1 MIVRKNV
8 KNTFNVYFLYLLLI
22 ISVLNSCKEKGNG
35 DWQEDRKVPTE
46 VLNPEDDFLLSLTT
60 KYGVMKVILFK
71 ETPIHRENFIKL
83 VRQHYYDSLLFHRV
97 VKGFM
102 IQGGDPD
109 SRFAEANTNLGKGD
123 IGDKLPAEINYKYFH
138 RKGAL
143 AMARQGDDTNPDKES
158 SGCQF
163 YIVQG
168 RKYTREGLL
177 NTRTD
182 HEQVNK
188 YFTTLTEDPEYTRV
202 ASAYAQ
208 LGERGDVMGQKRL
221 MKKCIPLMEK
231 KFDVQLIEIPT
242 KKERLAYTSVGGA
255 PFLDR
260 EYTVFGQVVEG
271 LDIVD
276 SIANEKVNRQK
287 RPIEDVKMSITVEEV
302 PSLYVEQYIRRNRL

>member
-8 KNTFNVYFLYLLLI
+8 KNTLIFYFLPLLLI
-22 ISVLNSCKEKGNG
+22 ISSLNSCKEKGNG
-35 DWQEDRKVPTE
+35 DWQEGLKVATE
-46 VLNPEDDFLLSLTT
+46 VENPDDDFLLSLTT
-60 KYGVMKVILFK
+60 KYGVMKIVLFK
-71 ETPIHRENFIKL
+71 ETPIHRANFIKL

-102 IQGGDPD
+102 IQGGDPE
-109 SRFAEANTNLGKGD
+109 SRFAEPNTSLGKGE

-143 AMARQGDDTNPDKES
+143 AMARQGDNVNPEKES
-158 SGCQF
+158 SSCQF

-168 RKYTREGLL
+168 RKYTKEGLL
-177 NTRTD
+177 DKRTD
-182 HEQVNK
+182 YKKVNE
-188 YFTTLTEDPEYTRV
+188 YFISLMEDPEYSRI

-208 LGERGDVMGQKRL
+208 LGERGDAAGQKRL

-231 KFDVQLIEIPT
+231 KYDVKLLEVPT
-242 KKERLAYTSVGGA
+242 RKERLAYTSVGGT

-271 LDIVD
+271 MNIID

-287 RPIEDVKMSITVEEV
+287 RPINDVKMSITVEEV
-302 PSLYVEQYIRRNRL
+302 PSIFIDQYIKTNHL